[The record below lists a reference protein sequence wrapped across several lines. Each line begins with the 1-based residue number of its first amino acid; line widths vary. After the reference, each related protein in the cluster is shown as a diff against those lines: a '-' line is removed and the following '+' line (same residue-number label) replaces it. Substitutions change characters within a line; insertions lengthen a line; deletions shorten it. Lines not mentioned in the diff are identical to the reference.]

1 MTVWNQK
8 QLFGRVRDSARSIDP
23 VIGTTVNTS
32 TEIID
37 LDTRQFKDTEFIIAN
52 TGVNSL
58 YYSIR
63 VRSEY
68 DDGADFV
75 PFSNEVVTG
84 DQDEAI
90 LVRHARVFIDIKSNI
105 TDLHTDY
112 EITVI
117 GGT

>member
-1 MTVWNQK
+1 MSEWNQK
-8 QLFGRVRDSARSIDP
+8 QLFGRVRDSARSMDP
-23 VIGTTVNTS
+23 VLGTTVNTS

-52 TGVNSL
+52 TGSNSL

-68 DDGADFV
+68 DDGIDFI
-75 PFSNEVVTG
+75 PFSNSIVAGES
-84 DQDEAI
+84 DEAI
-90 LVRHARVFIDIKSNI
+90 LVRHARVLIDMNSHV
-105 TDLHTDY
+105 TDSHTTY
-112 EITVI
+112 SISVI

>member
-1 MTVWNQK
+1 MSSWNDK
-8 QLFGRVRDSARSIDP
+8 QLMGKVRDSARSMDP
-23 VIGTTVNTS
+23 VLGTTVNTS

-52 TGVNSL
+52 TGSNSL

-75 PFSNEVVTG
+75 TFSNEIVAG

-90 LVRHARVFIDIKSNI
+90 LVRHSRIFIYVNSHVSDS
-105 TDLHTDY
+105 HTNY
-112 EITVI
+112 EITAI